1 MAEKSQNTK
10 FFGKAMRGRFLP
22 IALAAATGYGAGML
36 NMKYRQADESKSDD
50 PDAKTLLQKSL
61 EIKDATISAMKDLFF
76 KIQRRKTD
84 LYVSI
89 FPVLL

>member
-1 MAEKSQNTK
+1 MAEKSQITK
-10 FFGKAMRGRFLP
+10 FLGKAMRGRFLP

-61 EIKDATISAMKDLFF
+61 EIKDATISATKD
-76 KIQRRKTD
+76 
-84 LYVSI
+84 I
-89 FPVLL
+89 FQNPEKKD